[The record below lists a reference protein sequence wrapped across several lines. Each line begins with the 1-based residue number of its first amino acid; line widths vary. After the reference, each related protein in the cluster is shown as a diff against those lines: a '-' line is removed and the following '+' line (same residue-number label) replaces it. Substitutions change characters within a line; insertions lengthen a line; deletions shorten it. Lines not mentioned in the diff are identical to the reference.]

1 MSFVS
6 SNAKFTNGQWLYSS
20 FNGETFKTEASTK
33 FLHQNVMA
41 LGSYR
46 NSPFVTGHGSSTN
59 GFKTEILNYKSG
71 NWEEGTEYPFSNGN
85 RYVSDNFLEC
95 KNLHELM
102 IMKNIWSFLRISN
115 YATASTRESVLII
128 GGFTDGSPSYTS
140 TIAEYKDGSWKNV
153 GDLTQS
159 RSSHGAIT
167 SGSVTMVIGG
177 NPNSGFTS

>member
-1 MSFVS
+1 MQYIYLWDNALFSPRRLTRMSFVS
-6 SNAKFTNGQWLYSS
+6 SNAKFTNGQWLTPSIYSS

-85 RYVSDNFLEC
+85 RYVSNNFLEG

-102 IMKNIWSFLRISN
+102 IMKNIWSFFKNIKLCN
-115 YATASTRESVLII
+115 C
-128 GGFTDGSPSYTS
+128 FN
-140 TIAEYKDGSWKNV
+140 SWKCFDHWRLY
-153 GDLTQS
+153 GW
-159 RSSHGAIT
+159 
-167 SGSVTMVIGG
+167 
-177 NPNSGFTS
+177 FTKLHINNRWI